1 MTQPS
6 PPPLLMPP
14 STRFGRNS
22 HARSLTS
29 TTTIVLEQILWL
41 PFDARVLT
49 STYTGLEAMS
59 APHHSNSGTPL
70 NLNAPIQLAEVL
82 QSTQPQGILRNSESP
97 LRTVTRSR
105 YQAFFAQHRVHLK
118 FFKSESEGWP
128 RLWVATQIAL
138 PSLEFLKIAITSSP
152 SVPFPRIA
160 SGWGCMKPSVSRPL
174 TDSLAQNGGNYSY
187 SATCS
192 DHNLEPTILY
202 SSRDSFR
209 FMSETGPSSS
219 LNVNEDFSTQACTQP
234 PYQLQ
239 NCVHFRFKTLNW
251 WFKFEAFTSSL
262 YRTAARDHTTWR
274 LCFESVR
281 VTTSKLWLYSLR
293 CSHFKRHVYNFGSTP
308 LRLNSASTRSLELSL
323 QPLHP
328 PSFNRKLFNIIY
340 PTSSTAVL
348 VHRDAPGSLRGLTP
362 SIILFFGIRGRSG
375 ISDNYYGNIEYTTY
389 RVPASGL
396 KCQEKTAGDQ
406 RGAAF
411 QAMRRVLL
419 AILGFSDEICSC
431 ERDRA
436 LEKKTARGK
445 RPASL
450 ASRRIQPP
458 AIGLVFCAPRS
469 RRAAAAVT
477 STLNSNLRDPFS
489 SLADQDSVQVKLKS
503 KEYCILSALPLTA
516 APQLPLPPFWI
527 RQRAPT
533 AARISLR
540 VDVAR
545 ISNRRRGVLRLDA
558 QDFQSKSTPRRVCMA
573 AFRIRPALAPD
584 LDPTGSRLV
593 PHARDETPV
602 GELRRCA
609 HARILAPA
617 SAHQHDTARVRQP
630 TTRKPVDL
638 VSAPFKSRA
647 SPRSWTEVRA
657 VGPDSARASPSDVRT
672 RARGHTSARR
682 SSMNAAGVPSH
693 TRQVWREHACAGRRT
708 SAQRW
713 EGCGRVTG
721 GGARVLPHAGVAAL
735 LGGFEALR
743 LGCTRRVVC
752 FLAREVGC
760 ILSRERAAEERAAHA
775 QQTAN
780 APMHLSG
787 RLQVRRCVRGR
798 RGAEGA
804 ECESACNGEVE
815 RGGQARR
822 VRTRAG
828 RESEWE
834 GGAAEGR

>member
-1 MTQPS
+1 
-6 PPPLLMPP
+6 
-14 STRFGRNS
+14 
-22 HARSLTS
+22 
-29 TTTIVLEQILWL
+29 
-41 PFDARVLT
+41 
-49 STYTGLEAMS
+49 MS

-128 RLWVATQIAL
+128 RLWVATQIEAADIHSERGSYGRAASHSGSSRLCSFVIIAL

-160 SGWGCMKPSVSRPL
+160 SGWGCMKPSSRPHYVEAML
-174 TDSLAQNGGNYSY
+174 RVRESHNVETMVVFAQMF
-187 SATCS
+187 A
-192 DHNLEPTILY
+192 LQFI
-202 SSRDSFR
+202 
-209 FMSETGPSSS
+209 ETH
-219 LNVNEDFSTQACTQP
+219 L
-234 PYQLQ
+234 
-239 NCVHFRFKTLNW
+239 
-251 WFKFEAFTSSL
+251 EAFGDL
-262 YRTAARDHTTWR
+262 Q
-274 LCFESVR
+274 VI
-281 VTTSKLWLYSLR
+281 V
-293 CSHFKRHVYNFGSTP
+293 
-308 LRLNSASTRSLELSL
+308 ELSNTYIKI
-323 QPLHP
+323 QPRTSISHP
-328 PSFNRKLFNIIY
+328 RPEYIQGI
-340 PTSSTAVL
+340 
-348 VHRDAPGSLRGLTP
+348 TP

-503 KEYCILSALPLTA
+503 KA

-602 GELRRCA
+602 GELRSGYSRRRP
-609 HARILAPA
+609 HTNTIRPVYA
-617 SAHQHDTARVRQP
+617 SQR
-630 TTRKPVDL
+630 
-638 VSAPFKSRA
+638 
-647 SPRSWTEVRA
+647 
-657 VGPDSARASPSDVRT
+657 RASPSTWCQHHSSLARVRVLGQKSVRLVPT
-672 RARGHTSARR
+672 APVRARVMFAPEP
-682 SSMNAAGVPSH
+682 AD
-693 TRQVWREHACAGRRT
+693 TRVRGGRR
-708 SAQRW
+708 
-713 EGCGRVTG
+713 
-721 GGARVLPHAGVAAL
+721 
-735 LGGFEALR
+735 
-743 LGCTRRVVC
+743 
-752 FLAREVGC
+752 
-760 ILSRERAAEERAAHA
+760 
-775 QQTAN
+775 
-780 APMHLSG
+780 
-787 RLQVRRCVRGR
+787 
-798 RGAEGA
+798 
-804 ECESACNGEVE
+804 
-815 RGGQARR
+815 
-822 VRTRAG
+822 
-828 RESEWE
+828 
-834 GGAAEGR
+834 